1 MNIPTDAHWPYL
13 ATLTRLALA
22 LGLGLFVGM
31 ERERRGKEAGM
42 RTFGFTALLGCLGGL
57 LGDAYALCALALI
70 GVLVVFLNWQR
81 LTSNGTAELT
91 TSVAL
96 LVTGVAGVLAG
107 KGHTFT
113 PVTVGVATA
122 ALLAWKERMIH
133 FSLGLTE
140 AEIRSAILLALITF
154 VVYPVLPARPLDGW
168 GLIVPRD
175 AWMTVI
181 LIAALGFV
189 NYVLWKRYGA
199 RGMVFASLLGGLVN
213 STVAVTEL
221 ATRLRSL
228 PDEGEASAR
237 MADLAYRGILLAT
250 AAMLVRNALLL
261 GILAPRALV
270 AAGVSLALM
279 LSGVLA
285 LALMRFRSSPD
296 DPAEAQRG
304 EIAADENAPSLP
316 AATLESPFSL
326 TAALK
331 YGLVFLGLH
340 VAGVVA
346 QRLIGA
352 AGFYMVSFAGGLV
365 SSASSVASAAMLAA
379 QGRLPDAVA
388 ADGALLATLSSALI
402 NLPLVARVA
411 RRRPLTARLSRALGL
426 VLALGAFGAG
436 SRAAFD
442 QIARWVH

>member
-1 MNIPTDAHWPYL
+1 
-13 ATLTRLALA
+13 
-22 LGLGLFVGM
+22 M

-81 LTSNGTAELT
+81 LTANGTAELT

-122 ALLAWKERMIH
+122 GLLAWKERMTH

-154 VVYPVLPARPLDGW
+154 VVYPVLPARSLDGW
-168 GLIVPRD
+168 GLIAPRD

-189 NYVLWKRYGA
+189 NYLLWKRYGA
-199 RGMVFASLLGGLVN
+199 RGIVFTGLLGGLVN
-213 STVAVTEL
+213 STVAMTEL
-221 ATRLRSL
+221 AARLRAL
-228 PDEGEASAR
+228 PDAGETSAR
-237 MADLAYRGILLAT
+237 MADLAYRGVLLAT

-261 GILAPRALV
+261 GILAPRALA
-270 AAGVSLALM
+270 AAGPPLALM
-279 LSGVLA
+279 LAGVLT
-285 LALMRFRSSPD
+285 LALVGFALRS
-296 DPAEAQRG
+296 PAPEG
-304 EIAADENAPSLP
+304 AADGGGGTTEETSPPP
-316 AATLESPFSL
+316 AAAARLESPFSL
-326 TAALK
+326 SSALK
-331 YGLVFLGLH
+331 YGLVFLALH
-340 VAGVVA
+340 VAGVGA
-346 QRLIGA
+346 QRLAGA
-352 AGFYMVSFAGGLV
+352 AGFYVVSFAGGLV
-365 SSASSVASAAMLAA
+365 SSASSVASAATLAA
-379 QGRLPDAVA
+379 QGRLPNAVA
-388 ADGALLATLSSALI
+388 ADGALLATFSSALV
-402 NLPLVARVA
+402 NVLLVAHIA

-436 SRAAFD
+436 ARAAVVH
-442 QIARWVH
+442 IAHWVR